1 MPDLGG
7 FNQILFFL
15 LVITPIV
22 FIHELGHYWVA
33 RRSGVVVDVFP
44 LALARNFMP
53 GQIKM
58 ARAGVL
64 GHCR

>member
-33 RRSGVVVDVFP
+33 S
-44 LALARNFMP
+44 
-53 GQIKM
+53 
-58 ARAGVL
+58 VL
-64 GHCR
+64 G

>member
-7 FNQILFFL
+7 FTQILFFL

-33 RRSGVVVDVFP
+33 RRAGVVVEVFSIGFGP
-44 LALARNFMP
+44 EIYAWIDKHGP
-53 GQIKM
+53 I
-58 ARAGVL
+58 
-64 GHCR
+64 